1 MTSQQWLANKEEASD
16 NIKEIKKHKKK
27 EQKDNNTQSNKHKET
42 EIEESDSYQ
51 LQEIKAMKE

>member
-1 MTSQQWLANKEEASD
+1 MTSQQWLASKEEAND

-51 LQEIKAMKE
+51 LQEIKAMEE

>member
-1 MTSQQWLANKEEASD
+1 MTSQQWLVNKEEAND